1 MANGGLRHKRT
12 AHLDERR
19 LKGAADL
26 TNKMRHHQAQAQ
38 AELGGHDEAV
48 AVRWLHPPDCD
59 PAQGPGYYALENG
72 SGALLM
78 GYTKE
83 QAERCVQRFGA
94 RIRKQIR
101 KRSATVHHGRAMEA
115 SGRVL
120 ELIKAVADVVP
131 K

>member
-12 AHLDERR
+12 PRLDERR
-19 LKGAADL
+19 LTGAVDL
-26 TNKMRHHQAQAQ
+26 TNKLRHHQARAQ

-59 PAQGPGYYALENG
+59 PVQGPGYYALENG
-72 SGALLM
+72 SQALLM

-83 QAERCVQRFGA
+83 QAERCVQRFGR
-94 RIRKQIR
+94 RITTQIR
-101 KRSATVHHGRAMEA
+101 KRTATVNHGRAMEA
-115 SGRVL
+115 TGRVL